1 MYGLREGK
9 PIIRQTMRSLW
20 NSNFIKWFYFGM
32 HIKRWLLLVMIG
44 VTLMGLGFGY
54 ALRELYFSY
63 TFPEWVGDATLQFLP
78 RLVRAALFMLVAS
91 GIILFGVWKLNTSL
105 LAAFVHPSGDD
116 SIVDAIYRFR
126 YQARGPKIVAVGGG
140 TGLPVLLRGL
150 KEHSS
155 NLTAIVT
162 VGDDGGSS
170 GILRRELGVL
180 PPGDVRNCIAALAEA
195 EPLMTRLFQYRF
207 NEGSG
212 LEGHSFGNL
221 FIVAMS
227 GITGNFEEAVRETS
241 RVLAVRG
248 QILPSSLSHVTV
260 HARTEDE
267 EMIDGEHNITERG
280 SRISEIS
287 LQPAN
292 VQANPEAIRA
302 ILEADIVVCGPG
314 SLMTSVLPNL
324 LVDGIRQA
332 MAISQATKIYVCN
345 VATQHGETD
354 DFAVSDHFQTL
365 VQHIGP
371 GLFDYVLANDNVA
384 GPLPEAWMSQPVV
397 PDSPTADGARVVTAD
412 VISEGNRYHH
422 DSTKLAAAVMR
433 LYAMKRSE
441 PPPEPRTAD
450 LAAAASAR

>member
-1 MYGLREGK
+1 
-9 PIIRQTMRSLW
+9 
-20 NSNFIKWFYFGM
+20 
-32 HIKRWLLLVMIG
+32 V
-44 VTLMGLGFGY
+44 Y
-54 ALRELYFSY
+54 ASY
-63 TFPEWVGDATLQFLP
+63 TFPDWVYYVTLQFLP
-78 RLVRAALFMLVAS
+78 RLVRAAMFLFVAS
-91 GIILFGVWKLNTSL
+91 SIILFAVWKLNTSL
-105 LAAFVHPSGDD
+105 LAAFISPSKDEN
-116 SIVDAIYRFR
+116 IVDTIYRYR
-126 YQARGPKIVAVGGG
+126 YQSRGPKVVAIGGG

-248 QILPSSLSHVTV
+248 LILPSTLQHVAV
-260 HARTEDE
+260 HART
-267 EMIDGEHNITERG
+267 MDGVEISGESNITLEG
-280 SRISEIS
+280 TRIREVF

-292 VQANPEAIRA
+292 VQANPETIRA
-302 ILEADIVVCGPG
+302 ILEADIVVVGPG
-314 SLMTSVLPNL
+314 SLLTSVLPNL

-332 MAISQATKIYVCN
+332 LAISQATKIYVCN

-354 DFAVSDHFQTL
+354 EFSVSDHFETL
-365 VQHIGP
+365 VQHVGP
-371 GLFDYVLANDNVA
+371 GLFDYILANDNVQ
-384 GPLPEAWMSQPVV
+384 GPLPDAWHSQPVLV
-397 PDSPTADGARVVTAD
+397 DTPLVDGARVITAD
-412 VISEGNRYHH
+412 VISEKNRYYH
-422 DSTKLAAAVMR
+422 DSSKLATSIMRIYNGRSQFEAAEELAAAR
-433 LYAMKRSE
+433 
-441 PPPEPRTAD
+441 
-450 LAAAASAR
+450 AAR

>member
-1 MYGLREGK
+1 MKALRS
-9 PIIRQTMRSLW
+9 P
-20 NSNFIKWFYFGM
+20 NFLKWFYFGM
-32 HIKRWLLLVMIG
+32 HIKRWLLMVLIG
-44 VTLMGLGFGY
+44 VAIMGLGFGY
-54 ALRELYFSY
+54 VLREAYDEI
-63 TFPEWVGDATLQFLP
+63 TFPDQAYYVTLQFLP
-78 RLVRAALFMLVAS
+78 RLVRAAIFLFVAS
-91 GIILFGVWKLNTSL
+91 SFILFAVWKLNTSL
-105 LAAFVHPSGDD
+105 LAAFITPATDEN
-116 SIVDAIYRFR
+116 IVDAIYRYR
-126 YQARGPKIVAVGGG
+126 YQSRGPKIVCIGGG
-140 TGLPVLLRGL
+140 TGMPVLLRGL

-248 QILPSSLSHVTV
+248 LILPSTLSHVTV
-260 HARTEDE
+260 HARTA
-267 EMIDGEHNITERG
+267 DGHEISGESNITHEG
-280 SRISEIS
+280 TRIDEIF

-292 VQANPEAIRA
+292 VQANPETIRA
-302 ILEADIVVCGPG
+302 ILEADMVVVGPG
-314 SLMTSVLPNL
+314 SLLTSVLPNL

-332 MAISQATKIYVCN
+332 LAISQATKVYVCN

-354 DFAVSDHFQTL
+354 DFSVSDHFETL
-365 VQHIGP
+365 VKHVGP
-371 GLFDYVLANDNVA
+371 GLFDYILANDNVG
-384 GPLPEAWMSQPVV
+384 GPLPEAWHSAPVRV
-397 PDSPTADGARVVTAD
+397 DTPIVDGARVVTAD
-412 VISEGNRYHH
+412 VISEKNRYYH
-422 DSTKLAAAVMR
+422 DSQKLAAAIFR
-433 LYAMKRSE
+433 IYNARNQYE
-441 PPPEPRTAD
+441 AAEE
-450 LAAAASAR
+450 LAAARAAR

>member
-1 MYGLREGK
+1 MK
-9 PIIRQTMRSLW
+9 SFSSPS
-20 NSNFIKWFYFGM
+20 FVKWFYLGM
-32 HIKRWLLLVMIG
+32 HIKRWLALVLIG
-44 VTLMGLGFGY
+44 VAIMGLGLGY
-54 ALRELYFSY
+54 ILREVYASY
-63 TFPEWVGDATLQFLP
+63 TFPDWVYYVTLQFLP
-78 RLVRAALFMLVAS
+78 RLVRAAMFLFVAS
-91 GIILFGVWKLNTSL
+91 SIILFAVWKLNTSL
-105 LAAFVHPSGDD
+105 LAAFISPSKDEN
-116 SIVDAIYRFR
+116 IVDTIYRYR
-126 YQARGPKIVAVGGG
+126 YQSRGPKVVAIGGG

-248 QILPSSLSHVTV
+248 LILPSTLQHVAV
-260 HARTEDE
+260 HART
-267 EMIDGEHNITERG
+267 MDGVEISGESNITLEG
-280 SRISEIS
+280 TRIQEVF

-292 VQANPEAIRA
+292 VQANPETIRA
-302 ILEADIVVCGPG
+302 ILEADIVVVGPG
-314 SLMTSVLPNL
+314 SLLTSVLPNL

-332 MAISQATKIYVCN
+332 LAISQATKFYVCN

-354 DFAVSDHFQTL
+354 EFSVSDHFETL
-365 VQHIGP
+365 VQHVGP
-371 GLFDYVLANDNVA
+371 GLFDYILANDNVQ
-384 GPLPEAWMSQPVV
+384 GPLPDAWHSQPVLV
-397 PDSPTADGARVVTAD
+397 DTPLVDGARVITAD
-412 VISEGNRYHH
+412 VISEKNRYYH
-422 DSTKLAAAVMR
+422 DSSKLATSIMRIYNGRSQFEAAEELAAAR
-433 LYAMKRSE
+433 
-441 PPPEPRTAD
+441 
-450 LAAAASAR
+450 AAR